1 MWCFPTLGYKRNW
14 RGYLEKMRKY
24 SNWKKA
30 FKIIISAFFV
40 LCVMGSCNAPD
51 LESITLSADTA
62 TTHDINEEI
71 KIKQNTN
78 PDNYSLSA
86 SDFKATGGEIKSKD
100 GTIYFVSSKAGTFEI
115 YARSSGVTSN
125 TLTFKIE
132 DKNAIAK
139 AKEKK
144 EEEAKKK
151 AEEEQKKK
159 EEQEKKE
166 KEKAAKKAEQEKIA
180 AEKAE
185 QERIAAE
192 QAAQQAEQERIAA
205 EQAAQQ
211 QAQQPVQQPA
221 TTTYVLNTSTGKFHY
236 SSCRDVSKISPENYM
251 AYEGTRDELINQSYS
266 PCGHCHP

>member
-14 RGYLEKMRKY
+14 RGYLEKMWKY

-62 TTHDINEEI
+62 TTHDINKEI

-78 PDNYSLSA
+78 PDNHSLSA

-192 QAAQQAEQERIAA
+192 KAEQERIAAEQAAQQAEQERIAA

-221 TTTYVLNTSTGKFHY
+221 TTTYVPEHKY
-236 SSCRDVSKISPENYM
+236 RKIP
-251 AYEGTRDELINQSYS
+251 LFFL
-266 PCGHCHP
+266 